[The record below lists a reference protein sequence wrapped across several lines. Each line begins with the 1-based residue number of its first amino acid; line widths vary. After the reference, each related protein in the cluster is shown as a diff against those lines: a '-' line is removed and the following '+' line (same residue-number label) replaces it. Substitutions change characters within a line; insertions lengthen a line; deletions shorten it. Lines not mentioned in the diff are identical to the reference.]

1 MATRIRVNAYFRKK
15 IILGVIIIGFL
26 ATIGTILY
34 VDYNYGDY
42 VWYNDQNRY
51 ELGSIEIAE
60 ALDFEMSS
68 SRLEVSSYLDAVG
81 MTYSSLELD
90 EIIGSEGQYIDLD
103 HQYLAYSFYIKNT
116 GSVTKSITYNIRL
129 SELMDWMSD
138 SIRILIIEDDTN
150 YKMYQKED
158 QLDLDNNLQLYDQMM
173 PTGIN
178 FETTAIVFR
187 DTIEDLE
194 PGSIK
199 SFRLIIWL
207 EEQDPDLVE
216 RADIGIIQGE
226 FVFTVIDDPAYGGSN
241 FMSSSCVVS
250 FGIHY
255 QDEDIS

>member
-1 MATRIRVNAYFRKK
+1 MGDHMGIRIRVNAYFRKK

-34 VDYNYGDY
+34 VDY

-51 ELGSIEIAE
+51 EIGSIEIAE
-60 ALDFEMSS
+60 ELDFEMSS
-68 SRLEVSSYLDAVG
+68 SRLEVSSSVDAVG

-90 EIIGSEGQYIDLD
+90 EIIGSEGQYIDID

-158 QLDLDNNLQLYDQMM
+158 QLDLDNNLPLYDQM
-173 PTGIN
+173 PIGIN
-178 FETTAIVFR
+178 FESSPFVFR

-255 QDEDIS
+255 QDEDII